1 MYNVGKVAQ
10 ILSVEF
16 NLTEAPRWQWA
27 SIVLRLTSS
36 VSRRPR
42 LDPRWP
48 KTLSSDSEA
57 GGDFGGHL
65 APAPRPILFRFLLAS
80 SCGPGKCLLQV
91 CGLKPGRG
99 SCLHSVYQD
108 GRHVNAC
115 SICSRHSPFGW
126 YCRNSNPVAKGKCPF

>member
-1 MYNVGKVAQ
+1 MYNIGKVAH

-16 NLTEAPRWQWA
+16 NLPEAPRWQWA
-27 SIVLRLTSS
+27 SIVLRLTWA
-36 VSRRPR
+36 VSGRPR

-48 KTLSSDSEA
+48 KTLPGDSEA

-65 APAPRPILFRFLLAS
+65 APASRPILFRFLSVS
-80 SCGPGKCLLQV
+80 SCGPGLLQV

-108 GRHVNAC
+108 GKHVNAR
-115 SICSRHSPFGW
+115 SICSQDSPFGW
-126 YCRNSNPVAKGKCPF
+126 CCRNSNPVAKGKCIF